1 MQAFLAEGN
10 RTRLDPEQIEGEV
23 YNRYMDA
30 FRPFFKS
37 MLPFVGETIALEP
50 FIDIWRDDDDNYT
63 MSVGSDILRGQK
75 PAS

>member
-1 MQAFLAEGN
+1 MIIDVRSRES
-10 RTRLDPEQIEGEV
+10 V
-23 YNRYMDA
+23 YLSIYGYTVYVD
-30 FRPFFKS
+30 FSGDKK
-37 MLPFVGETIALEP
+37 P